1 MIDEY
6 DMIVIDECGE
16 ARRHYVGETMKH
28 VLSRVL
34 GILKRLLAYG
44 KRSHVFL
51 MQHNLSEY
59 DISFYCK
66 LAG

>member
-6 DMIVIDECGE
+6 DIIVIDECGE
-16 ARRHYVGETMKH
+16 VRRHCAGETMKH

-34 GILKRLLAYG
+34 DILKSFLVYG

-51 MQHNLSEY
+51 M
-59 DISFYCK
+59 
-66 LAG
+66 

>member
-6 DMIVIDECGE
+6 DIIVIDECGE
-16 ARRHYVGETMKH
+16 ARRDCVGETMKH

-34 GILKRLLAYG
+34 GILKRFLVYG

-51 MQHNLSEY
+51 M
-59 DISFYCK
+59 
-66 LAG
+66 